1 LTRKCNN
8 KLTLD
13 PKVAHK
19 RSELMLLLQSDSK
32 TDGTRDELDK
42 AELIQDEALYVP
54 VPPLDRLTNRLFT
67 ETLAGSWR
75 QDLSKI
81 AA

>member
-1 LTRKCNN
+1 LTPKCNN

-42 AELIQDEALYVP
+42 AKLIQDEALS
-54 VPPLDRLTNRLFT
+54 VPPLDGLTNTPSVQIYPAF
-67 ETLAGSWR
+67 
-75 QDLSKI
+75 
-81 AA
+81 